1 MSNIEQVGA
10 DAWRTWVEENDALLL
25 DIREPFEWQQTG
37 VLPDAKLISMGEL
50 PTSLDQLD
58 QDTPIRRLA
67 RLARLPGREPGRR
80 SGGGGEDHAK
90 QLAPLVGRG
99 HISGPNPE
107 ALDRGAEH
115 FI

>member
-1 MSNIEQVGA
+1 MNNIEQVGA

-58 QDTPIRRLA
+58 QDTPILVVCRTGNRSQHAAAWLDSHGYQAANLA
-67 RLARLPGREPGRR
+67 GGVVAVARTMRE
-80 SGGGGEDHAK
+80 
-90 QLAPLVGRG
+90 
-99 HISGPNPE
+99 N
-107 ALDRGAEH
+107 
-115 FI
+115 